1 MFLSGVSIKDK
12 TDRRV
17 CVSVESQ
24 NKRGFD
30 LSFATWSDTRVL
42 AASATWVAFDK
53 RYLSTPGTYAP
64 GATTWCIPSFH
75 RD

>member
-1 MFLSGVSIKDK
+1 VFLSAVNIKDK

-53 RYLSTPGTYAP
+53 RYLSTPGTCAP
-64 GATTWCIPSFH
+64 GGHRRIPSFH